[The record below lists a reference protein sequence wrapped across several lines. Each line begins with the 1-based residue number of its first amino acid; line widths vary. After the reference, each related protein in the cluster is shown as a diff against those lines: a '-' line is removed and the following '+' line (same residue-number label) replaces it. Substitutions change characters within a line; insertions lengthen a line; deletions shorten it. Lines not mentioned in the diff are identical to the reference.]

1 MPKLIAAEDTGKGRY
16 RRARVV
22 APSRDTNVQWDQSF
36 NMDRMPGW
44 SVHRDPYLLKS
55 HLQGVQIYKHRFKRP
70 KATLLDAAFM
80 NKWNRE
86 NLTDHARMSL
96 EQHKQHRPT

>member
-1 MPKLIAAEDTGKGRY
+1 MPKLIASEDTGKGRY

-22 APSRDTNVQWDQSF
+22 PASRDTNVQWDQSF

-70 KATLLDAAFM
+70 KATLRRYLITLVAGAF
-80 NKWNRE
+80 
-86 NLTDHARMSL
+86 
-96 EQHKQHRPT
+96 KQDSASALLV